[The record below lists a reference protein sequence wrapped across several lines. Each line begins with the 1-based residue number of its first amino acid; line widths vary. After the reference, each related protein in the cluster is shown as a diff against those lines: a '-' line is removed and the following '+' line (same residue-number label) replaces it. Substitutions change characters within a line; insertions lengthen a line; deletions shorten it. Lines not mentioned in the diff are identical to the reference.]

1 MRYAYNTFSKI
12 MLLLHHMLSVK
23 VAVIEDEVAIRR
35 LYETKFQLEGFTVLT
50 ARDGAEGYKLLKKEL
65 PDVVLL
71 DLRMPGMQGDELL
84 AKIRSQDWGASMRV
98 IILTNLSR
106 DEAPSSLRF
115 LHVDRYIV
123 KAHYTPSQVVDV
135 VREILRL
142 PKTDLV

>member
-1 MRYAYNTFSKI
+1 
-12 MLLLHHMLSVK
+12 MLLLHHMTSVK
-23 VAVIEDEVAIRR
+23 VAIVEDEIAIRR
-35 LYETKFQLEGFTVLT
+35 LYETKFRLEGFTVST
-50 ARDGAEGYKLLKKEL
+50 AQDGAEGYRLLKNEQ
-65 PDVVLL
+65 PDIVLL
-71 DLRMPGMQGDELL
+71 DLRMPGMQGEELL

-135 VREILRL
+135 VREVLHL
-142 PKTDLV
+142 PRQT

>member
-1 MRYAYNTFSKI
+1 
-12 MLLLHHMLSVK
+12 MLVLHHMASVK
-23 VAVIEDEVAIRR
+23 IAVVEDEVAIRR
-35 LYETKFQLEGFTVLT
+35 LYETKFRLEGFTVLT
-50 ARDGAEGYKLLKKEL
+50 AGDGAAGYRLLKNEQ

-71 DLRMPGMQGDELL
+71 DLRMPGMQGEELL
-84 AKIRSQDWGASMRV
+84 AKVRAQDWGASMRV

-135 VREILRL
+135 VREVLRL
-142 PKTDLV
+142 PRHT

>member
-1 MRYAYNTFSKI
+1 MT
-12 MLLLHHMLSVK
+12 SVK
-23 VAVIEDEVAIRR
+23 VAIVEDEIAIRR
-35 LYETKFQLEGFTVLT
+35 LYETKFRLEGFTVST
-50 ARDGAEGYKLLKKEL
+50 AQDGAEGYRLLKNEQ
-65 PDVVLL
+65 PDIVLL
-71 DLRMPGMQGDELL
+71 DLRMPGMQGEELL

-135 VREILRL
+135 VREVLHL
-142 PKTDLV
+142 PRQT

>member
-1 MRYAYNTFSKI
+1 
-12 MLLLHHMLSVK
+12 MLVLHHMASVK
-23 VAVIEDEVAIRR
+23 IAVVEDEVAIRR
-35 LYETKFQLEGFTVLT
+35 LYETKFRLEGFTVLT
-50 ARDGAEGYKLLKKEL
+50 AGDGAAGYRLLKNEQ

-71 DLRMPGMQGDELL
+71 DLRMPGMQGEELL
-84 AKIRSQDWGASMRV
+84 AKVRAQDWGASMRV

-135 VREILRL
+135 VREVLRL
-142 PKTDLV
+142 PRYT

>member
-1 MRYAYNTFSKI
+1 MV
-12 MLLLHHMLSVK
+12 SVK
-23 VAVIEDEVAIRR
+23 IAVVEDEVAIRR
-35 LYETKFQLEGFTVLT
+35 LYETKFRLEGFTVLT
-50 ARDGAEGYKLLKKEL
+50 AGDGAAGYRLLNNEQ

-71 DLRMPGMQGDELL
+71 DLRMPGMQGEELL
-84 AKIRSQDWGASMRV
+84 AKVRAQDWGASMRV

-135 VREILRL
+135 VREVLRL
-142 PKTDLV
+142 PRHT

>member
-1 MRYAYNTFSKI
+1 MA
-12 MLLLHHMLSVK
+12 SVK
-23 VAVIEDEVAIRR
+23 IAVVEDEVAIRR
-35 LYETKFQLEGFTVLT
+35 LYETKFRLEGFTVLT
-50 ARDGAEGYKLLKKEL
+50 AGDGAAGYRLLKNEQ

-71 DLRMPGMQGDELL
+71 DLRMPGMQGEELL
-84 AKIRSQDWGASMRV
+84 AKVRAQDWGASMRV

-135 VREILRL
+135 VREVLRL
-142 PKTDLV
+142 PKHT

>member
-1 MRYAYNTFSKI
+1 
-12 MLLLHHMLSVK
+12 MLLLHHMTSVK
-23 VAVIEDEVAIRR
+23 VAIVEDEIAIRR
-35 LYETKFQLEGFTVLT
+35 LYETKFRLEGFTVST
-50 ARDGAEGYKLLKKEL
+50 AQDGAEGYRLLKNEQ
-65 PDVVLL
+65 PDIVLL
-71 DLRMPGMQGDELL
+71 DLRMPGMQGEELL

-135 VREILRL
+135 VREVLRL
-142 PKTDLV
+142 PKQT

>member
-1 MRYAYNTFSKI
+1 MA
-12 MLLLHHMLSVK
+12 SVK
-23 VAVIEDEVAIRR
+23 IAVVEDEVAIRR
-35 LYETKFQLEGFTVLT
+35 LYETKFRLEGFTVLT
-50 ARDGAEGYKLLKKEL
+50 AGDGAAGYRLLNNEQ

-71 DLRMPGMQGDELL
+71 DLRMPGMQGEELL

-135 VREILRL
+135 VREVLRL
-142 PKTDLV
+142 PKQT

>member
-1 MRYAYNTFSKI
+1 
-12 MLLLHHMLSVK
+12 MLVLHHMTSVNI
-23 VAVIEDEVAIRR
+23 AIIEDEVSLLR
-35 LYETKFQLEGFTVLT
+35 LYEAKLRREGFGVVV
-50 ARDGAEGYKLLKKEL
+50 ASNGSDGYKMLRSTL
-65 PDVVLL
+65 PDLLLL
-71 DLRMPGMQGDELL
+71 DLRMPGMQGEELL

-135 VREILRL
+135 VREVLRL
-142 PKTDLV
+142 PKQT

>member
-1 MRYAYNTFSKI
+1 MTPVKI
-12 MLLLHHMLSVK
+12 
-23 VAVIEDEVAIRR
+23 AVVEDEVAIRR
-35 LYETKFQLEGFTVLT
+35 LYETKFRLEGFTVLT
-50 ARDGAEGYKLLKKEL
+50 AGDGAAGYRLLKNEQ

-71 DLRMPGMQGDELL
+71 DLRMPGMQGEELL
-84 AKIRSQDWGASMRV
+84 AKVRAQDWGASMRV

-135 VREILRL
+135 VREVLRL
-142 PKTDLV
+142 PRYT

>member
-1 MRYAYNTFSKI
+1 MSHSYNTFSKI
-12 MLLLHHMLSVK
+12 MLVLHHMVSVK
-23 VAVIEDEVAIRR
+23 IAVVEDEVAIRR
-35 LYETKFQLEGFTVLT
+35 LYETKFRLEGFTVFT
-50 ARDGAEGYKLLKKEL
+50 AGDGAAGYRLLNNEQ

-71 DLRMPGMQGDELL
+71 DLRMPGMQGEELL

-135 VREILRL
+135 VREVLRP
-142 PKTDLV
+142 PKQT

>member
-1 MRYAYNTFSKI
+1 
-12 MLLLHHMLSVK
+12 MLVLHHMASVK
-23 VAVIEDEVAIRR
+23 IAVVEDEVAIRR
-35 LYETKFQLEGFTVLT
+35 LYETKFRLEGFTVLT
-50 ARDGAEGYKLLKKEL
+50 AGDGAAGYRLLKNEQ

-71 DLRMPGMQGDELL
+71 DLRMHGMQGEELL
-84 AKIRSQDWGASMRV
+84 AKVRAQDWGASMRV

-135 VREILRL
+135 VREVLRL
-142 PKTDLV
+142 PRYT

>member
-1 MRYAYNTFSKI
+1 
-12 MLLLHHMLSVK
+12 MLVLHHMVSVK
-23 VAVIEDEVAIRR
+23 IAVVEDEVAIRR
-35 LYETKFQLEGFTVLT
+35 LYETKFRLEGFTVLT
-50 ARDGAEGYKLLKKEL
+50 AGDGAAGYRLLNNEQ

-71 DLRMPGMQGDELL
+71 DLRMPGMQGEELL
-84 AKIRSQDWGASMRV
+84 AKVRAQDWGASMRV

-135 VREILRL
+135 VREVLRL
-142 PKTDLV
+142 PRHT